1 MIPELQKKLQNLKD
15 NGKKIFIPY
24 ITAGYPSLD
33 ITEKLVISME
43 QAGADAIELGIPFSD
58 PMADGPVIQLS
69 SYKALLAGATLSGIF
84 DLVSN
89 LRNKTKIPII
99 FMSYY
104 NPIYKYGIEQFAIT
118 AEKCGV
124 SGVIVPDLP
133 PEEASLLIKSAKNH
147 NLAVTFLFTPTSNEK
162 RIKLITSKSTG
173 FIYYVSLAG
182 VTGTR
187 DKLAISIQQ
196 RIEDARKFTN
206 KPIAVG
212 FGISTPMQAK
222 EVAVFADGVIVGS
235 AIVKKIT
242 ENVDN
247 PDIIENIK
255 KFVEEISNAVH
266 ILSEIKGVS
275 SQNSQ

>member
-1 MIPELQKKLQNLKD
+1 MTELQKKLQSLKD
-15 NGKKIFIPY
+15 SGKKFFIPY
-24 ITAGYPSLD
+24 ITAGYPSLA

-58 PMADGPVIQLS
+58 PLADGPIIQLS
-69 SYKALLAGATLSGIF
+69 SYEALLKGVTLSGIF
-84 DLVSN
+84 EFVGN

-99 FMSYY
+99 FMTYY
-104 NPIYKYGIEQFAIT
+104 NPVYKYGIEQFSIT
-118 AEKCGV
+118 AEKYGV

-133 PEEASLLIKSAKNH
+133 PEEASLLIKSAKDH

-196 RIEDARKFTN
+196 KIEDARKFTD

-222 EVAVFADGVIVGS
+222 EVAAFADGVIVGS

-242 ENVDN
+242 ENVDK

-255 KFVEEISNAVH
+255 KFVMEISN
-266 ILSEIKGVS
+266 EIHSLNKG
-275 SQNSQ
+275 